1 MKVLQTVLTDLQKM
15 ARRRMMP
22 TQRFLNLRPEKQQ
35 VILKAAANEFSRTSY
50 TAASINQIIKE
61 AGISRGSFYTYF
73 EDKDD
78 LMCYM
83 LRGFGIQCRRRVFE
97 ILEEEKGN
105 LFSVPCR
112 LLKEIMEGKQDTA
125 YKLYRNILTDMNV
138 VSQNHFFGVKGLMLR
153 DEGFLCLLDELREA
167 GDAAKLPASKEELAC
182 VAELCILVFLKGLTM
197 HYKELAS
204 REEILQIT
212 ETQMQILEYGSCR
225 ETGKP
230 LSRGE

>member
-1 MKVLQTVLTDLQKM
+1 
-15 ARRRMMP
+15 MP

-35 VILKAAANEFSRTSY
+35 VILAAAANEFSRTSY

-83 LRGFGIQCRRRVFE
+83 LQGFGAHFRRRVFE
-97 ILEEEKGN
+97 ILKEENGN
-105 LFSVPCR
+105 LFAVPCR
-112 LLKEIMEGKQDTA
+112 LLKEIMEEEQDTA

-138 VSQNHFFGVKGLMLR
+138 VSQNHFFGVKGFLLQ
-153 DEGFLCLLDELREA
+153 DEGFLRLLDELREA
-167 GDAAKLPASKEELAC
+167 GNREKLPDTWESLAC
-182 VAELCILVFLKGLTM
+182 VVELCILIFLKGLTM
-197 HYKELAS
+197 HYKELTS

-212 ETQMQILEYGSCR
+212 ETEMKILEQGSCR
-225 ETGKP
+225 GIGTP